1 MKFYNKYHHIWQGI
15 KQANDIAI
23 EAFHLKVVHCSTV
36 LCVCVWIDRWRS
48 HAITRQMS
56 NTLQINLSEWNT
68 NGVNRLV
75 LFDKVV
81 HFAQGICIN
90 SFHFMGIAA
99 PPRFESNSSRKRIS
113 NSTSFFSKLNG
124 IQKFFPIWHT
134 FLVLNQCANKE
145 KK

>member
-1 MKFYNKYHHIWQGI
+1 
-15 KQANDIAI
+15 
-23 EAFHLKVVHCSTV
+23 
-36 LCVCVWIDRWRS
+36 
-48 HAITRQMS
+48 MS

-134 FLVLNQCANKE
+134 FLVLNLHIGRKQR
-145 KK
+145 KKLIQKLRRQTLLIYIDIEIKNQLKCLFLCCCILFNS